1 MVSWDHTCS
10 MFPCE
15 ADTGAEMAHTYLYD
29 DQGEYPLSYT
39 MGFRA
44 PAEGE
49 GMAKPFLQ
57 QQKERAAK
65 LAKEKE
71 EKEAREAQL
80 HEPIAMPAAS
90 PAETR
95 QKGRQVRT
103 RCTEDGRLVQPS
115 SRTSQRHRKNLNGA
129 SDHEGSG
136 GRHREQMQ
144 VSNAEEDGGSRAGSG
159 RHGSNAGGS
168 E

>member
-15 ADTGAEMAHTYLYD
+15 ADTGAEMAHNYLYD

-95 QKGRQVRT
+95 KQSPSPKKMHGRWQARAAEQPDQPEAPQEPEWGK
-103 RCTEDGRLVQPS
+103 RPRGQWWQAQGADAGQQRGGGWWQQGREWEAWQ
-115 SRTSQRHRKNLNGA
+115 QRGW
-129 SDHEGSG
+129 
-136 GRHREQMQ
+136 Q
-144 VSNAEEDGGSRAGSG
+144 
-159 RHGSNAGGS
+159 
-168 E
+168 